1 MIVML
6 AEVSH
11 SNSLDFIFQ
20 STPHTHS
27 LIYFRFGISCEQQVC
42 FWVMAVGTCP
52 ISSQTN
58 STDMEKSDTWKAAQ
72 FNVHLM

>member
-20 STPHTHS
+20 STPHTVWFILDLVS
-27 LIYFRFGISCEQQVC
+27 V
-42 FWVMAVGTCP
+42 V
-52 ISSQTN
+52 N
-58 STDMEKSDTWKAAQ
+58 SRCVSG
-72 FNVHLM
+72 